1 TTQRRQIMIWIL
13 LSLSAGYYN
22 SGNISGVEFNSQSAC
37 IEAREEVRKHDR
49 MNVVVMCVKKGE
61 SAQ

>member
-1 TTQRRQIMIWIL
+1 MIWIL
-13 LSLSAGYYN
+13 LSLSAGDYN

-61 SAQ
+61 AAQ

>member
-1 TTQRRQIMIWIL
+1 MIWIL
-13 LSLSAGYYN
+13 LSLSTGYYN
-22 SGNISGVEFNSQSAC
+22 SGNISGVEFNSHGAC

-61 SAQ
+61 EAQ